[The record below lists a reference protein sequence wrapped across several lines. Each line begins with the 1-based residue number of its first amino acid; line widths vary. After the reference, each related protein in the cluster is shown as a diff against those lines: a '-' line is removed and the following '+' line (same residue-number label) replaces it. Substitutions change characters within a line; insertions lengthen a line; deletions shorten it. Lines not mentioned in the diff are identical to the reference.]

1 MGFESGHTTV
11 YIILY
16 FCQDFFFVGTISAST
31 TKKKLTGNFTLQ
43 SQLTSFAANDY
54 FSIQLDVNTQKPN
67 GNNISSEGQI
77 ILPMVINMS
86 FSKKKLSGTIRK
98 IILKRLIT

>member
-16 FCQDFFFVGTISAST
+16 FCQDFFLLEQYQLVQR
-31 TKKKLTGNFTLQ
+31 KKKLTGHFTLQ